1 MVEEVNSVYMLP
13 PVCIPQS
20 QQQSHPS
27 HMTDCN
33 DFLNLSTCKWTQSQ
47 KMKHKSKCILQVINN
62 PVIHH

>member
-27 HMTDCN
+27 HMSDCN
-33 DFLNLSTCKWTQSQ
+33 DFLNLSICK
-47 KMKHKSKCILQVINN
+47 
-62 PVIHH
+62 